1 MKKSIIFAAI
11 LICVTLVSCTVDK
24 TPGDVSE
31 ASVNS
36 QVTQSIVAS
45 GEEVTS
51 SEVTQQSDVV
61 ASSEVVSSN
70 ENEIKRDIL
79 DQGEHYTIYYRYKNK
94 EVDYSHCYY
103 EVLDNDGN
111 YLDFGVHTGL
121 GSVGVKENGDDI
133 ELSIGA
139 GMHVHNVRY
148 FDLKTGR
155 VSAFFY
161 VPIAS
166 TTDKTA
172 YFNTIDGKIFLIVQ
186 DKYSRET
193 YYRRFDRDFS
203 GRVYRTVAPAFFSE
217 DGKKIT
223 VTYWKGKE
231 ETEVTEEFS
240 LFD

>member
-1 MKKSIIFAAI
+1 MKKSIILAAI
-11 LICVTLVSCTVDK
+11 FICITLVSCTVDK
-24 TPGDVSE
+24 SPGDLSE
-31 ASVNS
+31 TSVNS
-36 QVTQSIVAS
+36 QVTQSIAA
-45 GEEVTS
+45 S
-51 SEVTQQSDVV
+51 SEVTQPSDVV

-79 DQGEHYTIYYRYKNK
+79 DQGEHYTIYYCYKNK
-94 EVDYSHCYY
+94 EVDLSHCYY
-103 EVLDNDGN
+103 EILDNDGN

-121 GSVGVKENGDDI
+121 GSVGVTENGDDI

-172 YFNTIDGKIFLIVQ
+172 YFDTIDGKIFLIVQ

-203 GRVYRTVAPAFFSE
+203 GRVYRTVAPAFFAD